1 MTILQA
7 IILGIVQGLTEFL
20 PISSSAH
27 LVLVPA
33 LLGWQIPDD
42 FNFIFDVIVQMGT
55 LIAVIIFFW
64 CDLVDI
70 VTAVIKGLRSKS
82 PFKDPKARLGWLVI
96 LATIPAGIIGLSI
109 RPLVESAFSSPI
121 PTALMLVVTAVIL
134 FVSERIGK
142 QRREMPTLNWVDALW
157 IGLAQAIAIFPGI
170 SRSGATI
177 GAGLVRDLKRES
189 AARFSFLMSIPI
201 LAASG
206 LLEVKDFIGLSN
218 LSEYLPALITGVLAA
233 GIVGYLAIRWL
244 LGYLSKNS
252 LYVFSVYCLIAAAIV
267 LIVLHA

>member
-33 LLGWQIPDD
+33 LLGWQIPQD

-64 CDLVDI
+64 KDI
-70 VTAVIKGLRSKS
+70 ADIIKAVCNGIREKA
-82 PFKDPKARLGWLVI
+82 PFKDPMARVGWLVV
-96 LATIPAGIIGLSI
+96 LATIPAGMIGILI
-109 RPLVESAFSSPI
+109 KPLVESAFSSPTA
-121 PTALMLVVTAVIL
+121 TALMLVVTAVIL
-134 FVSERIGK
+134 FVAERIGK
-142 QRREMPTLNWVDALW
+142 RTRDLPKLTWIDAVWV
-157 IGLAQAIAIFPGI
+157 GLAQALSIFPGI

-177 GAGLVRDLKRES
+177 SAGLVRGLKREG

-201 LAASG
+201 MIASG
-206 LLEVKDFIGLSN
+206 LVEVKDFIQMPDLS
-218 LSEYLPALITGVLAA
+218 SFLPALIAGVVAA

-244 LGYLSKNS
+244 LGYLNKHT
-252 LYVFSVYCLIAAAIV
+252 LYAFSIYCLIAAMIV
-267 LIVLHA
+267 LIVIHV

>member
-33 LLGWQIPDD
+33 LLGWQIPED

-64 CDLVDI
+64 KDI
-70 VTAVIKGLRSKS
+70 VEILTAVISGIRSKT
-82 PFKDPKARLGWLVI
+82 PFADPMARLGWLVV
-96 LATIPAGIIGLSI
+96 LATIPAGIIGLLI
-109 RPLVESAFSSPI
+109 KPLVESAFSSPTA
-121 PTALMLVVTAVIL
+121 TALMLVLTAVIL
-134 FVSERIGK
+134 FVAERIGK
-142 QRREMPTLNWVDALW
+142 QTRDLATLTWVDALW
-157 IGLAQAIAIFPGI
+157 IGLGQALAIFPGI
-170 SRSGATI
+170 SRSGTTI
-177 GAGLVRDLKRES
+177 GTGLVRGLKREG

-201 LAASG
+201 MIATG
-206 LLEVKDFIGLSN
+206 LLEVKDFIEMPELS
-218 LSEYLPALITGVLAA
+218 SYLPALIAGVVAA

-244 LGYLSKNS
+244 LGYLGKHS
-252 LYVFSVYCLIAAAIV
+252 LYAFSIYCLVAALIV
-267 LIVLHA
+267 LIILHV

>member
-33 LLGWQIPDD
+33 LLGWQIPED

-64 CDLVDI
+64 KDIVEI
-70 VTAVIKGLRSKS
+70 VTAVFNGIRSKT
-82 PFKDPKARLGWLVI
+82 PFADPMARLGWLVV
-96 LATIPAGIIGLSI
+96 LATIPAGIIGLLI
-109 RPLVESAFSSPI
+109 KPLVESAFSSP
-121 PTALMLVVTAVIL
+121 TATAFMLVLTAVIL
-134 FVSERIGK
+134 FVAERISK
-142 QRREMPTLNWVDALW
+142 QTRDLATLTWVDALW
-157 IGLAQAIAIFPGI
+157 IGLGQALAIFPGI
-170 SRSGATI
+170 SRSGTTI
-177 GAGLVRDLKRES
+177 SSGLVRGLKREG

-201 LAASG
+201 MIATG
-206 LLEVKDFIGLSN
+206 LLEVKDFFEMPELS
-218 LSEYLPALITGVLAA
+218 SYLPALITGVVAA

-244 LGYLSKNS
+244 LGYLGKHS
-252 LYVFSVYCLIAAAIV
+252 LYAFSIYCLIAALIV
-267 LIVLHA
+267 LIILYV

>member
-33 LLGWQIPDD
+33 LLGWQIPED

-64 CDLVDI
+64 KDLVEI
-70 VTAVIKGLRSKS
+70 FTAMVNGIRSKT
-82 PFKDPKARLGWLVI
+82 PFAEPEARLGWLVV
-96 LATIPAGIIGLSI
+96 LATVPAGIIGLLI
-109 RPLVESAFSSPI
+109 KPLVESAFSSPTA
-121 PTALMLVVTAVIL
+121 TALMLVVTAVIL
-134 FVSERIGK
+134 FVGERIGK
-142 QRREMPTLNWVDALW
+142 QTRSLSALTWVDALW
-157 IGLAQAIAIFPGI
+157 IGLAQALAIFPGI

-177 GAGLVRDLKRES
+177 SAGLVRGVKRVGS
-189 AARFSFLMSIPI
+189 ARFSFLMLIPI
-201 LAASG
+201 MIASS
-206 LLEVKDFIGLSN
+206 LLEVKDFMTMPGLSA
-218 LSEYLPALITGVLAA
+218 YLPALIAGVVAA

-244 LGYLSKNS
+244 LGYLGHHT
-252 LYVFSVYCLIAAAIV
+252 LYIFSIYCLVVALIV
-267 LIVLHA
+267 LIVLNV